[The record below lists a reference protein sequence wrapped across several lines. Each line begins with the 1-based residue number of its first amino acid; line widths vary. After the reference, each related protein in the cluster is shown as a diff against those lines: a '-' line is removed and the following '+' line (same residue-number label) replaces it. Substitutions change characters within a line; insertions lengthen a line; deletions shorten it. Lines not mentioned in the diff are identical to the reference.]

1 MKKTLRTIGIWIAA
15 QLVITFLFMIV
26 ATIQGNDIMS
36 VLAPSLL
43 VSDGIVII
51 ALLIMKYCTL
61 KEMFKPAPG
70 MVLLISMVFGMSGMM
85 AVDILSSG
93 FDIPNTLADQFDAMS
108 KTMTGFLAICIIGPI
123 MEEMMMRRV
132 ILREIKMKTKSMWAG
147 ILISSAIF
155 AIIHINPIQVVFA
168 MPAGIILG
176 WLYCKTGTLLIP
188 ICLHILNNTIS
199 FMAMRA
205 GSDGGDDEFT
215 IKTTAG
221 VVTFMVLAIVFVI
234 TAIWIVRYYAKL
246 KKQQEEEAQSA
257 AELAAEPAE
266 STSKGTF
273 QGDNYEK

>member
-1 MKKTLRTIGIWIAA
+1 MKRTLKTIGIWIAA

-26 ATIQGNDIMS
+26 ATIQGNDIKS
-36 VLAPSLL
+36 ILAPSLL

-85 AVDILSSG
+85 AVELLSSA
-93 FDIPNTLADQFDAMS
+93 FDIPNTLADQFEAMS
-108 KTMTGFLAICIIGPI
+108 KTMSGFLAICIIGPI
-123 MEEMMMRRV
+123 MEEIMMRRV
-132 ILREIKMKTKSMWAG
+132 ILREIKMKTKSTWTA
-147 ILISSAIF
+147 IIISAAIF

-176 WLYCKTGTLLIP
+176 WLYCKTGTLLVP
-188 ICLHILNNTIS
+188 ICLHILNNTLS
-199 FMAMRA
+199 FLSMRA
-205 GSDGGDDEFT
+205 GSDGDDVLS
-215 IKTTAG
+215 IKTNVGLIA
-221 VVTFMVLAIVFVI
+221 FLVLAIVSVI
-234 TAIWIVRYYAKL
+234 TAIWIIRFYAKL
-246 KKQQEEEAQSA
+246 KKQQEQEAEA
-257 AELAAEPAE
+257 AAALAAEPTE